1 MIVNGNPCYV
11 RSEDVGRA
19 LCGLILTTLIFVAA
33 RSYRMQ
39 TEHTVATVLKQCSSD
54 ETKALLV
61 LLMFLLSLLRNLA
74 LPSIRRATA

>member
-33 RSYRMQ
+33 RNYRMQ
-39 TEHTVATVLKQCSSD
+39 TELSCYS
-54 ETKALLV
+54 TKTL
-61 LLMFLLSLLRNLA
+61 FF
-74 LPSIRRATA
+74 